1 MGRMGDRG
9 VEVMG
14 RMVARG
20 VEVMGRMVARGVEVT
35 GRMVGRTGGVARRRL
50 PCGHAAAVL
59 AGLVLA
65 GLLVVATAGPAAA
78 GGSSPH
84 LALRARAVPGG
95 RPAVELVARLGEP
108 GEPGVPG
115 APAGG
120 KASRAGGVTVTFSVH
135 LPEFAGAPLLVLG
148 SATTDRAGEAR
159 LTYRPTFTGRQALV
173 ATATGTTGA
182 TIAAATTSYSAPA
195 AVHPLAGTAE
205 AVRPDGTIG
214 QVVVG
219 VLLGV
224 VVLLWIVLVS
234 VVVRVHR
241 HVGASPP

>member
-1 MGRMGDRG
+1 M
-9 VEVMG
+9 
-14 RMVARG
+14 AS
-20 VEVMGRMVARGVEVT
+20 
-35 GRMVGRTGGVARRRL
+35 RTSGAARRRFR
-50 PCGHAAAVL
+50 CGHAAAVL
-59 AGLVLA
+59 GGILLA
-65 GLLVVATAGPAAA
+65 GLLVLATAGPAAA

-95 RPAVELVARLGEP
+95 QPAVELVARLGEP
-108 GEPGVPG
+108 G
-115 APAGG
+115 APVGG
-120 KASRAGGVTVTFSVH
+120 KATRAGGVTVTFSVH

-182 TIAAATTSYSAPA
+182 TIAAATTSYSAAA

-241 HVGASPP
+241 QVGASPP

>member
-1 MGRMGDRG
+1 MD
-9 VEVMG
+9 

-20 VEVMGRMVARGVEVT
+20 VEVMDRMARRMVSRT
-35 GRMVGRTGGVARRRL
+35 VGRSSRSTRRRL
-50 PCGHAAAVL
+50 RRGHPVAVL
-59 AGLVLA
+59 GGLVLA
-65 GLLVVATAGPAAA
+65 GLLVLATGGPAAA
-78 GGSSPH
+78 GGPSPH
-84 LALRARAVPGG
+84 LALRAGAVPGA

-108 GEPGVPG
+108 G

-120 KASRAGGVTVTFSVH
+120 KATHAGGVTVTFSVRV
-135 LPEFAGAPLLVLG
+135 PEFAGAPLLVLG

-173 ATATGTTGA
+173 ATATDTTGA
-182 TIAAATTSYSAPA
+182 TIAAATTTYSAPA

-224 VVLLWIVLVS
+224 VVLLWVVLVS